1 MLYAIV
7 AVIALIIDQ
16 AVKYWA
22 TANIVLNTG
31 AKEFIPGFIRLTN
44 IHNTGAAFS
53 ILEGA
58 RWFFVI
64 LCLVFVALIVY
75 VLITDII
82 TAPGSRWMAVFVM
95 AGAVGNCIDRIIC
108 GYVVDMIEFEFMN
121 FPVFNI
127 ADIYITVGAILFV
140 VFTLLEKP
148 AQKAPAKAGAEKSSQ
163 APAAKGVGKLGFSL
177 PLGKKKT
184 PIPDFPKREHKVET
198 TTVDPVDPFAEWER
212 RASEIKAANDS
223 KPEMPKVTQSYVKP
237 EPPKAESYVKPEPP
251 KAPTAPKAP
260 ARPAVSYPAVSAEPE
275 VPKAAPKAA
284 PAAPVAPKAAPAAPK
299 AAPVAPKAAAADDF
313 DFDLDS
319 IMAEFRDL

>member
-31 AKEFIPGFIRLTN
+31 EKAFIPGLIKFTN

-64 LCLVFVALIVY
+64 LCIVFVALIVY

-82 TAPGSRWMAVFVM
+82 TAPGSRWMAVIVM

-108 GYVVDMIEFEFMN
+108 GYVVDMLEFEFMN
-121 FPVFNI
+121 FPVFNV
-127 ADIYITVGAILFV
+127 ADIYITVGALLFV
-140 VFTLLEKP
+140 LFTLLEKP
-148 AQKAPAKAGAEKSSQ
+148 SGKAAPAKAAAAESKA
-163 APAAKGVGKLGFSL
+163 APAGKAAAKLGFSL
-177 PLGKKKT
+177 PMGKKKT

-198 TTVDPVDPFAEWER
+198 VSVDPVDPFAEWER
-212 RASEIKAANDS
+212 RASEIKAVNES
-223 KPEMPKVTQSYVKP
+223 KPQPTQSYVKP
-237 EPPKAESYVKPEPP
+237 EPPKAPAAKPVETP
-251 KAPTAPKAP
+251 AAPKAP
-260 ARPAVSYPAVSAEPE
+260 ARPAVSYPAVSAEP
-275 VPKAAPKAA
+275 VAPAA
-284 PAAPVAPKAAPAAPK
+284 PAAPVAAAPAVPAAPAAPAAPK
-299 AAPVAPKAAAADDF
+299 APAKAEDDF

>member
-22 TANIVLNTG
+22 TANIPLNTG
-31 AKEFIPGFIRLTN
+31 VKEFIPGFIQFTN

-58 RWFFVI
+58 RWFFVVLCI
-64 LCLVFVALIVY
+64 LFVTLIIY
-75 VLITDII
+75 VLVTDII
-82 TAPGSRWMAVFVM
+82 TAPGSRWMAVIVM

-108 GYVVDMIEFEFMN
+108 GYVVDMIEFQFMN
-121 FPVFNI
+121 FPVFNV

-148 AQKAPAKAGAEKSSQ
+148 AKAPAKAGAAE
-163 APAAKGVGKLGFSL
+163 AAGNKEAKTGFSL
-177 PLGKKKT
+177 PIGRKKT
-184 PIPDFPKREHKVET
+184 PIPQFPKREHKVET
-198 TTVDPVDPFAEWER
+198 VSVDPGDPFAEWER
-212 RASEIKAANDS
+212 RAGEIRAANEN
-223 KPEMPKVTQSYVKP
+223 KPRTDIPAQSYVKP
-237 EPPKAESYVKPEPP
+237 EPPKAQPKPAAQPVAE
-251 KAPTAPKAP
+251 APKAP
-260 ARPAVSYPAVSAEPE
+260 ARPAVSYPAVSAEP
-275 VPKAAPKAA
+275 VAPAAPKAPVAPAAAAPAAAPKTAPAAPAAAPKAA
-284 PAAPVAPKAAPAAPK
+284 PAKVE
-299 AAPVAPKAAAADDF
+299 DDF